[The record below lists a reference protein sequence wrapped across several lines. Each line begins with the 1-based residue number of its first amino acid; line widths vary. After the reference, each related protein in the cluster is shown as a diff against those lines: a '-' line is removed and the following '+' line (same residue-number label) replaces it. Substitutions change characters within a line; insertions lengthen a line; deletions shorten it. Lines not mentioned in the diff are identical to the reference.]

1 MLKKNVSAPAKL
13 MKSVKSKSE
22 VTSDLEFHTAVNKI
36 FDILNSVDID
46 KYYSQY
52 YKKKLKKNES
62 DEYLLNKL
70 YKKPVSSK
78 RKFIITSI
86 SPPKNKSEKSKSSSN
101 KNSET
106 KLISKSG
113 KVFTIIDV
121 KKCCK

>member
-52 YKKKLKKNES
+52 YKKKLKK
-62 DEYLLNKL
+62 K
-70 YKKPVSSK
+70 
-78 RKFIITSI
+78 
-86 SPPKNKSEKSKSSSN
+86 
-101 KNSET
+101 
-106 KLISKSG
+106 
-113 KVFTIIDV
+113 
-121 KKCCK
+121 